1 MSHRTLR
8 SEALPGWVAACLLLP
23 LAVMPAVSVF
33 ADDADPSQAWADVRL
48 DGQVALVT
56 GSTSGL
62 GHEVALRLAAMGAT
76 VIVHG
81 RDEQRGREVV
91 DEITA
96 AGGEA
101 AFYRADLASLAET
114 RALADAVLADFDRLD
129 LLINNAGISGAQGGG
144 DRLLTDDGYELVFQ
158 VNYLSHFLL
167 THQLLPRL
175 EQSAPA
181 RIVNVASVGQRAL
194 DFDDLMMDNDFSSGR
209 AYSQSKL
216 AQIMMTYEM
225 AADLEQRG
233 IVISALHPATFMPT
247 RMMGPGRQA
256 MSTIDEGATAVM
268 QLAVSPALADATGVY
283 YNSLE
288 HAQANAQAYDDE
300 ARARLYRES
309 LRLTGLA
316 H

>member
-1 MSHRTLR
+1 MSHRALR
-8 SEALPGWVAACLLLP
+8 STSLSGIVAACLLA
-23 LAVMPAVSVF
+23 LAVMPAAAV
-33 ADDADPSQAWADVRL
+33 ADDADDPSRDWADVRL

-81 RDEQRGREVV
+81 RNEQRGREVV

-114 RALADAVLADFDRLD
+114 RALAEAVLADFDRLD

-144 DRLLTDDGYELVFQ
+144 ERMLTDDGHELVFQ

-167 THQLLPRL
+167 THRLLPRL
-175 EQSAPA
+175 EESAPA
-181 RIVNVASVGQRAL
+181 RIVSVASVGQRAL
-194 DFDDLMMDNDFSSGR
+194 DFDDLMMDSDYSSGR

-225 AADLEQRG
+225 AADLEPRG

-256 MSTIDEGATAVM
+256 LSTIDDGATAVM

-316 H
+316 N